1 MFDLQQTSDEIATG
15 RPEIAILAVGAI
27 EQHGPALP
35 VITDF
40 HTISEVSRRLAPRI
54 GAFVLP
60 AIPYSMSECHGPTAG
75 TVWLQPET
83 LAEVVRDLTFSL
95 YDQGFRKVVLL
106 NGHGGNFV
114 LEPLVQ
120 ELNAARP
127 DLMVIMPGYA
137 PSRPGVAPIFQS
149 AHLEVH
155 AGESETSTVLYLNG
169 ANVTEER
176 IDCVPPVGREFLDY
190 AYVSYLSPHGIWGNA
205 TQATAEKG
213 ERAVTQRLSYLE
225 ESIPSMFAA
234 LARVRGLDGGDLTG
248 GEGTV

>member
-1 MFDLQQTSDEIATG
+1 MFDLHNTSDEIAEG
-15 RPEIAILAVGAI
+15 RPDIAIVAVGAV

-35 VITDF
+35 VCTDF
-40 HTISEVSRRLAPRI
+40 NTISQVSQRLAARI

-95 YDQGFRKVVLL
+95 YDQGFRKVVVL

-127 DLMVIMPGYA
+127 DLLVIMPGYA
-137 PSRPGVAPIFQS
+137 PARPGAAPIFQS
-149 AHLEVH
+149 AGQEVH
-155 AGESETSTVLYLNG
+155 AGESETSTVMYLNG
-169 ANVTEER
+169 EHVGDER
-176 IDCVPPVGREFLDY
+176 VDCVPPVGREFLDY
-190 AYVSYLSPHGIWGNA
+190 AYVSFLSPHGIWGNSSL
-205 TQATAEKG
+205 ATAEKG
-213 ERAVTQRLSYLE
+213 ERAVEARLSYLE
-225 ESIPSMFAA
+225 ESIPATFAA
-234 LARVRGLDGGDLTG
+234 LARIRGLGSGKG
-248 GEGTV
+248 KA

>member
-1 MFDLQQTSDEIATG
+1 MFDLHNTSDEIAEG
-15 RPEIAILAVGAI
+15 RPDIAIVAVGAV

-35 VITDF
+35 VCTDF
-40 HTISEVSRRLAPRI
+40 NTISQVSQRLAARI

-95 YDQGFRKVVLL
+95 YDQGFRKVVVL

-127 DLMVIMPGYA
+127 DLLVIMPGYA
-137 PSRPGVAPIFQS
+137 PARPGAAPIFQS
-149 AHLEVH
+149 AGQEVH
-155 AGESETSTVLYLNG
+155 AGESETSTVMYLNG
-169 ANVTEER
+169 EHVGDER
-176 IDCVPPVGREFLDY
+176 VDCVPPVGREFLDY
-190 AYVSYLSPHGIWGNA
+190 AYVSFLSPHGIWGNSSL
-205 TQATAEKG
+205 ATAEKG
-213 ERAVTQRLSYLE
+213 ERAVEARLSYLE
-225 ESIPSMFAA
+225 ESIPATFAA
-234 LARVRGLDGGDLTG
+234 LARIRGLGSGKRKA
-248 GEGTV
+248 